1 MAWGESREDLPDAQL
16 LHHLCELGG
25 FGRRLCQADVVLEG
39 RMSVAVQGQRDS
51 PLSDEA
57 LKKHHVA
64 PGVFRGAEGRLGHS
78 TGGVVHRQQQH
89 KLRPPLFE
97 PAVVTAIDL
106 YQHALL
112 GHAPPPEP
120 VLRRA
125 ATARAAHACPGQ
137 DAAHRGAAQVDAL
150 TLSEQFGKVG
160 MVGAG
165 VMSAGQLHHCGR
177 GDLGDGVVGPP
188 PPVAVGQ
195 CGGTVSA
202 IGREK
207 TLGVALAQSHDL
219 RSLGDG

>member
-1 MAWGESREDLPDAQL
+1 M
-16 LHHLCELGG
+16 
-25 FGRRLCQADVVLEG
+25 LEG
-39 RMSVAVQGQRDS
+39 RMPVAVQGQGNS

-57 LKKHHVA
+57 LKQHHVA
-64 PGVFRGAEGRLGHS
+64 SGVFRGAEGRLGHS

-125 ATARAAHACPGQ
+125 ATAQAAHACPGQ
-137 DAAHRGAAQVDAL
+137 DATHRGTAQIDAL
-150 TLSEQFGKVG
+150 ALSEQFGKVG
-160 MVGAG
+160 TVGAS

-177 GDLGDGVVGPP
+177 GGLGDGVVGPP
-188 PPVAVGQ
+188 PPVLVGQ
-195 CGGTVSA
+195 CGGAVSA
-202 IGREK
+202 IGRKK
-207 TLGVALAQSHDL
+207 TLGMALAQSHDL